1 MGGYGVTITDG
12 LGCTPADTSFVWV
25 TQSVTISAPVTPTPA
40 SCTNFDGSVI
50 AFGSGG
56 VPPYTYLWNN
66 GATTQSQTG
75 LPAGLYSLI
84 ITDVNGCIGYGNGFV
99 TVSTPITVTYSSTAS
114 LCTSPTGT
122 ATINPSGGTTPYSI
136 LWTTTPP
143 QTGLLA
149 SGLSPGN
156 YTFDV
161 TDAAGCTQTGIV
173 NVPPVS
179 IINLNFSSTAALCT
193 SATGSMTVAAT
204 GGVTPYSYSWSTG
217 ATSASISG
225 VTSGSYPITVTDGMH
240 CSVTK
245 YPYLPDYSP
254 MGVGITNTPASCI
267 FTNDGSLTAVPMG
280 GTAPYSYGW
289 SSGGTTATISAL
301 PTGNYWLHVTDAAGC
316 TANDYT
322 YLSYDASATDC
333 YCTINGTIFNDTNGN
348 CVQDPGEMGIQ
359 NIQVHCSGMGYTYTD
374 PSGNYSFLVP
384 SGTYTVSETVLA
396 FYPLA
401 PCETNGKVVTAAASA
416 GCTLTANFANTMDTI
431 HDLHITTWD
440 YSYPVPGN
448 SYTQITTISNDG
460 TVQEDSVFTG
470 YKPDGQLFAPF
481 FVPTG
486 IFSGAP
492 YYYNTAA
499 GFPAMAP
506 GSTSTFYM
514 SYNVPTNIPLG
525 TTVTFKDTAVYK
537 GPVDNWLT
545 DYSPWN
551 NVNYFST
558 TVVSSY
564 DPNFK
569 EVSPK
574 GSGPTGI
581 ISYADSV
588 LEYMVHFQNTG
599 TAPAQNIVVIDTLD
613 DNLDWTSMRPEYMS
627 AACKVTMYQSG
638 SAKIAKFTFSNIFLP
653 AQTAD
658 DLRSNGLF
666 TYTIKT
672 KPGLP
677 LGTTFRNRA
686 SIYFDYNEPVMTN
699 QTLNTL
705 GMPTTTV
712 ANTSATEKTHSFT
725 SYPNPAS
732 RSFTSAINSAT
743 ANAAE
748 MSISDVTGK
757 ILMARTLTLQKGAQ
771 TISTDIGQLSA
782 GVYFITL
789 NNNGKAETQKLVVI
803 K

>member
-1 MGGYGVTITDG
+1 
-12 LGCTPADTSFVWV
+12 
-25 TQSVTISAPVTPTPA
+25 
-40 SCTNFDGSVI
+40 
-50 AFGSGG
+50 
-56 VPPYTYLWNN
+56 
-66 GATTQSQTG
+66 
-75 LPAGLYSLI
+75 
-84 ITDVNGCIGYGNGFV
+84 
-99 TVSTPITVTYSSTAS
+99 
-114 LCTSPTGT
+114 
-122 ATINPSGGTTPYSI
+122 
-136 LWTTTPP
+136 
-143 QTGLLA
+143 
-149 SGLSPGN
+149 
-156 YTFDV
+156 
-161 TDAAGCTQTGIV
+161 
-173 NVPPVS
+173 
-179 IINLNFSSTAALCT
+179 
-193 SATGSMTVAAT
+193 
-204 GGVTPYSYSWSTG
+204 
-217 ATSASISG
+217 
-225 VTSGSYPITVTDGMH
+225 
-240 CSVTK
+240 
-245 YPYLPDYSP
+245 
-254 MGVGITNTPASCI
+254 
-267 FTNDGSLTAVPMG
+267 
-280 GTAPYSYGW
+280 
-289 SSGGTTATISAL
+289 
-301 PTGNYWLHVTDAAGC
+301 
-316 TANDYT
+316 
-322 YLSYDASATDC
+322 
-333 YCTINGTIFNDTNGN
+333 
-348 CVQDPGEMGIQ
+348 
-359 NIQVHCSGMGYTYTD
+359 
-374 PSGNYSFLVP
+374 
-384 SGTYTVSETVLA
+384 
-396 FYPLA
+396 
-401 PCETNGKVVTAAASA
+401 VTAAASA